1 MKAIVMEAPGS
12 SDDFVEKDL
21 DTPEINADELLIE
34 VHATALN
41 PVDVSFRTGD
51 IEMENGFPAI
61 LSVDI
66 AGVVA
71 EVEADVTQFEE
82 GDAVFTSKYLGTSGG
97 FAEYVSASA
106 DLVASK
112 PEAASFEEA
121 AAMGLAPL
129 TAYQLVNNE
138 PHPLQ
143 ADETVLI
150 QGASGGVGTFA
161 IQFAK
166 HNGAKVI
173 GTTSRNE
180 DLIDSLGVDQVV
192 KYKEQDVPNEFE
204 EAADLLIDT
213 AGQGTETLPVVREGG
228 HALSIVSPF
237 DDEEMAKR
245 NVTAEQYSYDVD
257 PDQFKIFA
265 EQFANEELT
274 VIIDEVFPFSEEG
287 IKDAHDLIE
296 SGHAAG
302 KVIVKVK

>member
-1 MKAIVMEAPGS
+1 MP
-12 SDDFVEKDL
+12 
-21 DTPEINADELLIE
+21 
-34 VHATALN
+34 
-41 PVDVSFRTGD
+41 
-51 IEMENGFPAI
+51 
-61 LSVDI
+61 
-66 AGVVA
+66 
-71 EVEADVTQFEE
+71 
-82 GDAVFTSKYLGTSGG
+82 
-97 FAEYVSASA
+97 
-106 DLVASK
+106 
-112 PEAASFEEA
+112 
-121 AAMGLAPL
+121 
-129 TAYQLVNNE
+129 
-138 PHPLQ
+138 PHTLQ

-192 KYKEQDVPNEFE
+192 NYEEHDVPSEFE
-204 EAADLLIDT
+204 GAADLLIDT
-213 AGQGTETLPVVREGG
+213 AGQGTETLPVVKEGG

-257 PDQFKIFA
+257 PNQLKIFA
-265 EQFANEELT
+265 EQFANDELT
-274 VIIDEVFPFSEEG
+274 VIIDEVFPFTKEG